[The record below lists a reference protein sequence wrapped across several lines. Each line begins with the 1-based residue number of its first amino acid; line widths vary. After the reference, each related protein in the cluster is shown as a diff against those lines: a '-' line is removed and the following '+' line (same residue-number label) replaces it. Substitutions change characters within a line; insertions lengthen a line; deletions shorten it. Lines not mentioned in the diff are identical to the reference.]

1 MKKIK
6 RHQKGI
12 ALLLVLLSGGGLQ
25 AWLLR
30 KTKQGNSRSD
40 VESRMIEYSS

>member
-6 RHQKGI
+6 RHHKGI
-12 ALLLVLLSGGGLQ
+12 ALLVALLSGGGLQ

-30 KTKQGNSRSD
+30 NTKQGNSCHD
-40 VESRMIEYSS
+40 VGSRMIEYSS